1 MVLTLSS
8 QFRISDFGF
17 PYTLDS
23 FIRVGEWGRLAFGSQ
38 RCTEGLAPASEQSA
52 EGSAS
57 PLCMRM
63 NRIWPAKIDYFAVT
77 VNCSSFI
84 FTTVMS
90 EVTLHQPCLG
100 MMWIDLQ
107 NSVDK
112 YFGNFPP
119 FF

>member
-1 MVLTLSS
+1 
-8 QFRISDFGF
+8 
-17 PYTLDS
+17 
-23 FIRVGEWGRLAFGSQ
+23 
-38 RCTEGLAPASEQSA
+38 
-52 EGSAS
+52 
-57 PLCMRM
+57 MRM